1 MVKLRA
7 FGCDLI
13 SWVFS
18 FEACALALDVADK
31 CILGPVDP
39 TEMYTALL
47 APAFSI
53 SALFFTLAQILTS
66 M

>member
-31 CILGPVDP
+31 CILGPVVTSP
-39 TEMYTALL
+39 RE
-47 APAFSI
+47 FHVS
-53 SALFFTLAQILTS
+53 LTPWL
-66 M
+66 